1 MEELEITWEASAIE
15 TLRLIYSKT
24 KNKFGTKKADK
35 LRLDIVSKPR
45 CFVRCPPNT
54 GLNLPYTISHK
65 SLDSSSN
72 RIINS
77 FIK

>member
-1 MEELEITWEASAIE
+1 MEEFEITWEASAIE

-35 LRLDIVSKPR
+35 LRLDI
-45 CFVRCPPNT
+45 FVRCPPNT
-54 GLNLPYTISHK
+54 RLNLPYTISHK